1 MEGVRRNIYIKTAEI
16 LEDIERCAEGEDR
29 SFSAY
34 LVMCHNRYQGG
45 SDLVVPMKPRVVRA
59 KLEGAVVA
67 QDFDTG
73 EVTKI
78 PQAQYERPTEG
89 QDWRKQ
95 IKSYSKT
102 TQAGEGRRGGK

>member
-16 LEDIERCAEGEDR
+16 LEDIERCADGEDR

-45 SDLVVPMKPRVVRA
+45 SDLVVPMKPRV
-59 KLEGAVVA
+59 EGAVIG
-67 QDFDTG
+67 QDFDG
-73 EVTKI
+73 GGVTKI
-78 PQAQYERPTEG
+78 PQAQYERPTDG

-102 TQAGEGRRGGK
+102 TQTGEGRKGSK